1 MELLN
6 RKNYCLI
13 LIGAEEHPIDNIL
26 RISESTPNILVY
38 DSKDVTVATFSSYLN
53 ISEVTEYIK
62 SYDINFFVF
71 DINVKNFGRNIT
83 DDEADKELFGFID
96 IPSLFVPKGSPF
108 SSEDIELISKSFS
121 EVKPIVPFSIE
132 DLYDEEDVEETIN
145 AILDKG
151 YKNITEGD
159 KKFIQKLIN
168 K

>member
-53 ISEVTEYIK
+53 IGEVTEYIK

-96 IPSLFVPKGSPF
+96 GPSLFGVKTNPF
-108 SSEDIELISKSFS
+108 SNEDIELLRKTFS
-121 EVKPIVPFSIE
+121 EHKPKLIIDVD

-159 KKFIQKLIN
+159 KKFIQRMIN